1 MTPAAQALDT
11 VVGAFVA
18 ELARAGI
25 RHVCACPGSRSTPL
39 AIKLAQHPD
48 IKLWMHLDER
58 SAAYFGLGLA
68 KAARQPVALLATSGT
83 AAANF
88 LPAVVEAFLSR
99 VPLVV
104 LTADRPHELRDV
116 GAAQTIDQVRLY
128 GEHVKWFVDLPEP
141 EMALSPEHIRMVR
154 TLAGRA
160 VGTALAEPAGPVH
173 LNWPFREP
181 LVPEAQ
187 PAATPAV
194 WGARGGGR
202 PYVAVSSGR
211 LAPSPD
217 LVSALTDQLAHAER
231 GLIVCGPQDDPEL
244 PAALAR
250 LAQRL
255 GYPILADP
263 LSGVRR
269 GSHDLTLVIDA
280 YDAFMRR
287 VQTVEQLEPGVV
299 LRFGAMPTS
308 KPVMHYLQRFASAR
322 QIVIDPGGWREPTG
336 VASDVLHVDPRLL
349 SIALAE
355 RAPRRDAANAEW
367 TRTWLAT
374 NALTRQAVERHLDA
388 ETELFEGK
396 IFSNSALPALLPDG
410 ALLYAGN
417 SMPVRDLDTFLP
429 AAAQSLRCLSNRG
442 ANGIDGVVSSALGAS
457 AAGVGPVV
465 LVIGDVSFYHDL
477 NGLLAARQHA
487 LDLVVVLANN
497 DGGGI
502 FSFLPQADLP
512 NDDFETLFGTPHG
525 LDFRPFV
532 EGYGGRFVRVA
543 DWSSFQQAVSAG
555 LARGGL
561 SVVEVPT
568 ERARNVVLHRAIWGR
583 VAEAL
588 ATLISAPAR

>member
-1 MTPAAQALDT
+1 MTSAAQALDT

-18 ELARAGI
+18 ELARAGV
-25 RHVCACPGSRSTPL
+25 RHVCVCPGSRSSAL
-39 AIKLAQHPD
+39 AIKLVQQPD

-83 AAANF
+83 ATANF
-88 LPAVVEAFLSR
+88 LPAVVEAFLAR

-116 GAAQTIDQVRLY
+116 GAAQTINQVRLY

-141 EMALSPEHIRMVR
+141 EIGLTSEHVRMVR

-181 LVPEAQ
+181 LIPEAQ
-187 PAATPAV
+187 LTTTPTV
-194 WGARGGGR
+194 WGARAGGR
-202 PYVAVSSGR
+202 PYVDVSSGR
-211 LAPSPD
+211 LAPSPA
-217 LVSALTDQLAHAER
+217 LLSTLTDELAHSEK

-244 PAALAR
+244 PAALAC
-250 LAQRL
+250 LAVRL

-263 LSGVRR
+263 LSGLRR
-269 GSHDLTLVIDA
+269 GWHDRSLVIDT
-280 YDAFMRR
+280 YDAFLRDAR
-287 VQTVEQLEPGVV
+287 TVERLAPRVV

-308 KPVMHYLQRFASAR
+308 KSVLLYLQRYASAR
-322 QIVIDPGGWREPTG
+322 QIVVDPGGWREPTG
-336 VASDVLHVDPRLL
+336 LASDVFHVDPHLL
-349 SIALAE
+349 CVAVAE
-355 RAPRRDAANAEW
+355 RMSGPDAETKW
-367 TRTWLAT
+367 TRTWLEI
-374 NALTRQAVERHLDA
+374 NAATRQAIERQMHGLD
-388 ETELFEGK
+388 ELFEGK
-396 IFSNSALPALLPDG
+396 IFSGSALAALLPEG

-429 AAAQSLRCLSNRG
+429 AAAESVRCLSNRG

-477 NGLLAARQHA
+477 NGLLAARKHG
-487 LDLVVVLANN
+487 LDLVVVLVNN

-502 FSFLPQADLP
+502 FSFLPQVDLP
-512 NDDFETLFGTPHG
+512 SDDFETLFGTPHG

-543 DWSSFQQAVSAG
+543 DWPGFASAVSDG
-555 LARGGL
+555 LAQGGL
-561 SVVEVPT
+561 CVVEVPT
-568 ERARNVVLHRAIWGR
+568 DRARNVVLHREIWGG

-588 ATLISAPAR
+588 ATATSAPAR